1 MSNVASEVLVPPAPH
16 PQSKARIEG
25 DTTLAKSF
33 IQILRGGFRAIGL
46 LNLRFN
52 FPLGQALVPYSKSD
66 ANSQDSRRSSRQST
80 FDVRFQ
86 QFRVDAIE
94 AQRVGSRHLARG
106 KLSNGIVGY
115 YLFEMCTRFGSCV
128 HKWPNE
134 LLRGVKNSS
143 HWDINPKIR
152 GTHLFGD

>member
-66 ANSQDSRRSSRQST
+66 
-80 FDVRFQ
+80 VRFQ

-128 HKWPNE
+128 
-134 LLRGVKNSS
+134 
-143 HWDINPKIR
+143 
-152 GTHLFGD
+152 